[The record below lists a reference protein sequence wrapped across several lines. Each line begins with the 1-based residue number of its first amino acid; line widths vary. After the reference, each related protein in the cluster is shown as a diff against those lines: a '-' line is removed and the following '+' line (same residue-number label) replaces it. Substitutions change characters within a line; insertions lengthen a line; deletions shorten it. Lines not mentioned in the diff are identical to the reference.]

1 MYDDSLVCTYHLL
14 HDDSTDELYRI
25 QFLQALGL
33 QEWDDEK
40 VDCEID
46 AIYADARKAPWV
58 TAAITRLRDGSTLG
72 AWLAQLGSTTDEMVF
87 RLLFGY
93 DYFHLTHRCISEL
106 RRTGSTSDEARDA
119 LLNKL

>member
-1 MYDDSLVCTYHLL
+1 MYDDLLVCTYHLL
-14 HDDSTDELYRI
+14 EDDSTDELYRI
-25 QFLQALGL
+25 QFLQALSL
-33 QEWDDEK
+33 HDWDDHK
-40 VDCEID
+40 VDNKID
-46 AIYADARKAPWV
+46 AIYADISKAPWV
-58 TAAITRLRDGSTLG
+58 TAAITRLRDGSSIG
-72 AWLAQLGSTTDEMVF
+72 AWLAQLGTINDEMVF

>member
-1 MYDDSLVCTYHLL
+1 MYDDSFVCTYHLL
-14 HDDSTDELYRI
+14 EDDSTDELYRI

-40 VDCEID
+40 VDSKID
-46 AIYADARKAPWV
+46 AIYASINKAPWV
-58 TAAITRLRDGSTLG
+58 AAATTRLTDGSSIS
-72 AWLAQLGSTTDEMVF
+72 AWLAQLGTINDEMVF
-87 RLLFGY
+87 RMLFGY

-106 RRTGSTSDEARDA
+106 RRNGYTSDEARDA